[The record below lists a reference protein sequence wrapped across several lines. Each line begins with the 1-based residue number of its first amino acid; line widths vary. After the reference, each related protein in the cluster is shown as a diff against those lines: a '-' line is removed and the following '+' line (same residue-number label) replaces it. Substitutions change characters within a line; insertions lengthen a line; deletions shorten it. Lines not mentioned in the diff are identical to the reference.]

1 MVANALAAL
10 AAWYAFELPIEKGI
24 AAVASYR
31 GFKGR
36 LQVHQL
42 SNGVRLIDDSYNAN
56 PSSMRAAIDA
66 LKNLKGATL
75 LVLGDMAELGAKE
88 KALHAQIGA
97 YAAAHGVSSL
107 YAVGKL
113 MANAVDAFGIGANH
127 YDSQDELIRALL
139 ADIPPN
145 SAILV
150 KGSRSAAMDRVVTAL
165 LNMEETAC

>member
-1 MVANALAAL
+1 
-10 AAWYAFELPIEKGI
+10 
-24 AAVASYR
+24 
-31 GFKGR
+31 
-36 LQVHQL
+36 
-42 SNGVRLIDDSYNAN
+42 
-56 PSSMRAAIDA
+56 MRAAIDA

-150 KGSRSAAMDRVVTAL
+150 KGSRSAAMDRVVAAL